1 MTTVPCAAR
10 VRAMSNRNRR
20 ELESALE
27 ERALVRI
34 LRRPKHSYRVD
45 GFVVG
50 LGSKWVLVAQ
60 TMDGGYF
67 DGYVAF
73 RLRDVTS
80 VTRDR
85 TFEGRFAA
93 TQPEWPPS
101 APGEI
106 DLTSTKRMLR
116 TLAPTGTLIGIEKE
130 NERSA
135 VWIGQVV
142 DVRRGWVALHE
153 VRPDARWRKKPLWY
167 RVRAVTSASVGTH
180 YLRGLA
186 EIAGTRG

>member
-1 MTTVPCAAR
+1 
-10 VRAMSNRNRR
+10 MSNRRRR
-20 ELESALE
+20 ELESVLE
-27 ERALVRI
+27 ERAHVRI

-45 GFVVG
+45 GFVAA

-101 APGEI
+101 PPGVI
-106 DLTSTKRMLR
+106 DLSSTKRMLR
-116 TLAPTGTLIGIEKE
+116 TLAATGPLIGIEKE

-135 VWIGQVV
+135 VWIGEVV

-153 VRPDARWRKKPLWY
+153 VRPDGRWRKKALWY

-186 EIAGTRG
+186 QIAGTRE